1 MAIKSGPVCR
11 ICRRA
16 GMKLYLKGQKCYT
29 EKCPFEKR
37 PFPPGQH
44 GRKKRIIR
52 LSDYGIRLLEKQKLK
67 KFYFM
72 REEQFRRFFDMA
84 LRATGNTGNR
94 FIELLERRLDN
105 VVFKAGF
112 ALSRRHA
119 RQLISHGH
127 VKVNGRKVDIP
138 SYLVDLGDEIE
149 LVKKE
154 LIPQT
159 PILKPPSWI
168 ESDLKEGKAKIVRL
182 PERKDLDL
190 KIDET
195 LIIEFYS
202 R

>member
-1 MAIKSGPVCR
+1 
-11 ICRRA
+11 
-16 GMKLYLKGQKCYT
+16 
-29 EKCPFEKR
+29 
-37 PFPPGQH
+37 
-44 GRKKRIIR
+44 
-52 LSDYGIRLLEKQKLK
+52 
-67 KFYFM
+67 
-72 REEQFRRFFDMA
+72 MA

-105 VVFKAGF
+105 VVFRAGF

-127 VKVNGRKVDIP
+127 IKVNGRKVDIP

-195 LIIEFYS
+195 LIVEFYS

>member
-105 VVFKAGF
+105 VVFRAGF

-127 VKVNGRKVDIP
+127 IKVNGRKVDIP
-138 SYLVDLGDEIE
+138 SYLVDLGDEIG

-154 LIPQT
+154 LIPQN
-159 PILKPPSWI
+159 PVLKPPSWI